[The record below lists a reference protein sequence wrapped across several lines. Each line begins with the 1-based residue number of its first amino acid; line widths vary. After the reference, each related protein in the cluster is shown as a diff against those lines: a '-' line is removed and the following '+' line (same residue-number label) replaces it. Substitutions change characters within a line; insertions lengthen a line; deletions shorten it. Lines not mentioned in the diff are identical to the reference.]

1 MRSSSN
7 VVASLMTHSCKPLW
21 QWMLMWGKSNLCGPG
36 LSGLFLIADGFYK
49 LLWLL
54 VLADVTRSV
63 PPFCK
68 IADLLLYAIITGLVP
83 GFALKCRVCCSCIS
97 S

>member
-1 MRSSSN
+1 M
-7 VVASLMTHSCKPLW
+7 
-21 QWMLMWGKSNLCGPG
+21 NLCGPG
-36 LSGLFLIADGFYK
+36 LSGLFLITDGFYK

-83 GFALKCRVCCSCIS
+83 GFALRCRVCCSCIS